1 MYLLTLEE
9 EDISETCNFEKV
21 LCDLI
26 GNQSSTY
33 YKDNIL
39 FYISGFIVRKID
51 SKIKCLECSNVLLA
65 DVSDLSAYTHF
76 TDFISKGKLVRAS
89 HDVLKLIKYM
99 YNLYLSNNNKE
110 VNTYNLLAQTCR
122 QFTGSVFKNH
132 KFCSDFAD
140 SHEIKLIKLI
150 GQMFFKVICHASAKE
165 KTLAANISKL
175 GVRQKYNK
183 LVLFC
188 NM

>member
-1 MYLLTLEE
+1 MFILSLIH
-9 EDISETCNFEKV
+9 IS
-21 LCDLI
+21 
-26 GNQSSTY
+26 
-33 YKDNIL
+33 
-39 FYISGFIVRKID
+39 
-51 SKIKCLECSNVLLA
+51 CS
-65 DVSDLSAYTHF
+65 
-76 TDFISKGKLVRAS
+76 
-89 HDVLKLIKYM
+89 
-99 YNLYLSNNNKE
+99 
-110 VNTYNLLAQTCR
+110 

-132 KFCSDFAD
+132 KFCSDFAE

-150 GQMFFKVICHASAKE
+150 GKMFFKVICHASAKE